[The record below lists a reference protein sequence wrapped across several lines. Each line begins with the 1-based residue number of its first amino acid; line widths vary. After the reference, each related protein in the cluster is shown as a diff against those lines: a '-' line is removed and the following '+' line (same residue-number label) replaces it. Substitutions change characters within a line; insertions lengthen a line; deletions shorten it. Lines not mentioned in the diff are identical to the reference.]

1 MVENF
6 TMPTVD
12 NVSRASRSQP
22 HENDRGN
29 VHVCKHGDT
38 LWDIAREHG
47 VSLSALQ
54 KANPQLA
61 GRGIFTGTH
70 VTIPAKAQPTSAH
83 ATTHAATHHH
93 EVPAPARRAAS
104 AEQQRESRRGAAAND
119 DEVRRRVNAHQAHV
133 AHEAHVHHVA
143 RTARTTAAPTTAGH
157 VGPGGKVD
165 VKPTAHMTEAQ
176 KFDFYKG
183 VIQSSGGK
191 FHTQPNARNIVG
203 LRHETNAHANGGNGR
218 ADYKFVMLWQD
229 KNGRK
234 HVKEFTGTT
243 EGSDNVRRG
252 FSDDVNHDGSRD
264 LGRIPLGHYEYTVGH
279 SDRLGRVLR
288 PTRSFQV
295 ERDFNHDGKFEGRK
309 ELHADTSNAFL
320 FHAGT
325 SAGCQTMDAAT
336 FNNFWRSLNSSGSP
350 SKIGYTLVEV

>member
-1 MVENF
+1 
-6 TMPTVD
+6 MPTVD
-12 NVSRASRSQP
+12 NVSRAARSQP
-22 HENDRGN
+22 HANDHGN
-29 VHVCKHGDT
+29 VHVCKRGDT

-47 VSLSALQ
+47 VTLNALQ

-61 GRGIFTGTH
+61 GRGIFSGTH
-70 VTIPAKAQPTSAH
+70 VNIPAKATSTH
-83 ATTHAATHHH
+83 GATHGATHH
-93 EVPAPARRAAS
+93 EAPAPARRAAS
-104 AEQQRESRRGAAAND
+104 AEQQRETRRGAAAAD
-119 DEVRRRVNAHQAHV
+119 DEVRRRVNAHQAHA

-143 RTARTTAAPTTAGH
+143 RSAPTAAGHAGA
-157 VGPGGKVD
+157 GGKVD

-183 VIQSSGGK
+183 VIQNSGGK

-203 LRHETNAHANGGNGR
+203 LRHETNAHANGGNGKS
-218 ADYKFVMLWQD
+218 DDKFVMLWQD

-264 LGRIPLGHYEYTVGH
+264 LGRVPLGHYEYMLGH

-288 PTRSFQV
+288 PTKSFQV
-295 ERDFNHDGKFEGRK
+295 QRDFNHDGKYEGRK

-350 SKIGYTLVEV
+350 SKIGYTLVAV